1 MMSIRHE
8 AGMHDAY
15 TWMGAYGA
23 ECAEPTRLHSSEKWV
38 STLARARPTHNFNPQ
53 EKGLYNVSKRAGGSS
68 SVTRGEA
75 LKRTQA
81 YPPQFGVAVC

>member
-1 MMSIRHE
+1 MALRPRVMPIRHE

-38 STLARARPTHNFNPQ
+38 STLARARPTHNFNSQ
-53 EKGLYNVSKRAGGSS
+53 GKGLYNVSKLADGSN
-68 SVTRGEA
+68 SVTG
-75 LKRTQA
+75 
-81 YPPQFGVAVC
+81 G